1 MIQKRI
7 ERKRERY
14 GEPSSLGMR
23 LDGDL
28 VIFENQDGSLLA
40 DHVSGSL
47 GMSIVETR
55 QDRDIWTKYEAISSP
70 VMVARS

>member
-1 MIQKRI
+1 
-7 ERKRERY
+7 
-14 GEPSSLGMR
+14 MR